1 MPESEPLKPDEN
13 SKSKRKNEM
22 HELQKIGEALT
33 MLTEAQLKKFD
44 LPESLLT
51 AIHDMKKMSA
61 HGAKR
66 RHLQYIGRL
75 MRDVDPEPIKLA
87 LQRIRSSHDV
97 NNAKFHQIEMMRSK
111 LIEGG
116 DEALTVFLNEHPES
130 DKQQLRQLI
139 RKAQHDIKNE
149 TNTGAEK
156 ALFKYLR
163 SVMMK

>member
-1 MPESEPLKPDEN
+1 MPESEPLKPDET

-33 MLTEAQLKKFD
+33 MLTETQLKQFD
-44 LPESLLT
+44 LPDSLLT
-51 AIHDMKKMSA
+51 AIHDMKKMSS

-75 MRDVDPEPIKLA
+75 MRDVDAEPIKLA
-87 LQRIRSSHDV
+87 LQRIRSSHDA
-97 NNAKFHQIEMMRSK
+97 NTTQFHHVEIWRSK
-111 LIEGG
+111 LIAGG
-116 DEALTVFLNEHPES
+116 DDALTVFLNDFPNT

-139 RKAQHDIKNE
+139 RKAQHDKKTE

-163 SVMMK
+163 SVMIK